1 MQDKEVLDR
10 NCFVNGVMGKESAEL
25 KTAETFAVPEA
36 VLWERSGQK
45 TASRVVVQGRNLRD

>member
-1 MQDKEVLDR
+1 MGTEWTENR
-10 NCFVNGVMGKESAEL
+10 FEGGGTGKESAGL